1 MVIRMNSDVEKA
13 SKKIKKVAL
22 ILFIVFF
29 SCLVVI
35 GGISFFM
42 MMPINSSN
50 NDEVMFNVES
60 GTSKN
65 QIISDLKKE
74 GLIRNTNFTKILVK
88 LNYRKGFL
96 AGNYKLSKSMTLM
109 EILESL
115 TNGTNIEKNEMAI
128 TFIEGKRFIEY
139 ADVLANNLTFTKEEV
154 ISTCKDKDYL
164 TSLIEK
170 YWFITDDILKDG
182 VYYPLEGYLFP
193 DTYFIKKDATV
204 KEAIEVLLNEMNT
217 KLSTYKEYIETN
229 NLNITSLLTLASVIE
244 LEASSESDRK
254 EISGV
259 FQNRIKNNMSI
270 GSDVTTYYGVKK
282 ELGSAIL
289 QSDIDACNAYNTRGT
304 CTKGIPIGPICS
316 PSIVSIDAAIN
327 PSTNDYFYFVADAKG
342 KVYYNKT
349 ASEHERTVADLKSK
363 GLWS

>member
-1 MVIRMNSDVEKA
+1 MNSDVDKV
-13 SKKIKKVAL
+13 SKKIKKVVL

-29 SCLVVI
+29 VGLVVI
-35 GGISFFM
+35 GGVSFFM
-42 MMPINSSN
+42 MMPVNPSN

-65 QIISDLKKE
+65 QIIVNLKKE
-74 GLIRNTNFTKILVK
+74 GLIKNVNFTKILVK
-88 LNYRKGFL
+88 ISYQNGFL
-96 AGNYKLSKSMTLM
+96 AGNYKLSKSMSLA
-109 EILESL
+109 EILENL
-115 TNGTNIEKNEMAI
+115 TNGTNIEKNEVAI
-128 TFIEGKRFIEY
+128 TFIEGKRFTEY
-139 ADVLANNLTFTKEEV
+139 AEVLANNLTFTKDDV
-154 ISTCKDKDYL
+154 ISTCKDKEYL
-164 TSLIEK
+164 NTLIEK

-204 KEAIEVLLNEMNT
+204 KEAIEVLLNGMNT
-217 KLSTYKEYIETN
+217 KLSPYKEYVETN

-259 FQNRIKNNMSI
+259 FQNRIKNNMSL
-270 GSDVTTYYGVKK
+270 GSDVTACYGAKK
-282 ELGSAIL
+282 KCSDIV
-289 QSDIDACNAYNTRGT
+289 QSDINSCNAYNTRGT
-304 CTKGIPIGPICS
+304 CTTGIPIGPICS
-316 PSIVSIDAAIN
+316 PSIMSIDAAIN
-327 PSTNDYFYFVADAKG
+327 PNTNDYFYFVADATG
-342 KVYYNKT
+342 KVYFSKT